1 MANPGFEGEVRP
13 WLVIVSEP
21 MALILQTNEGR
32 TRAWPGG
39 DVDYN
44 SRQLKQ
50 ARDENNAMTMENG
63 VTLVWD
69 FMDTPEKPARLINHE
84 HEHYKLYQDP
94 SWAKRT
100 WFDREEEILR
110 RDLRSLNSITPEKM
124 SATVYKEMLGLDKAL
139 TAKKKWVQTER
150 KKYLKRLTSWLSKSW
165 HTSALISR
173 IKSTEETQIG
183 TTAGD
188 FSVSPGALKKVMDD
202 ARLLQNR
209 LDTEEA
215 HRRLAEQEAQRREE
229 QARVERDDFQFAI
242 YWIFNECRGTPSL
255 PIQGNFARLLATR
268 PDAGKTLRRLASFQY
283 TKAEN
288 AALSECVELLI
299 RSLPD
304 YPNAERIE
312 IDRNWARRVQR
323 EELERRTYHPPAKQ
337 TPSAT
342 PLMKP
347 SPRIPFPSQPRSP
360 APQPSPSP
368 AQPAPEP
375 ERPYMKPCING
386 RCLNLD

>member
-215 HRRLAEQEAQRREE
+215 PRRLAEQEAHRREE
-229 QARVERDDFQFAI
+229 QARVESDDLQFVI
-242 YWIFNECRGTPSL
+242 YWIFNECRGTPSS
-255 PIQGNFARLLATR
+255 PIQGNFARLLVNR
-268 PDAGKTLRRLASFQY
+268 PDARKALRKLASFEY

-288 AALSECVELLI
+288 AVLSECVELLI

-304 YPNAERIE
+304 YPNAEQIE
-312 IDRNWARRVQR
+312 IDRNWARRVR
-323 EELERRTYHPPAKQ
+323 HEANERATVHPPAKSL
-337 TPSAT
+337 PSVT
-342 PLMKP
+342 RRSGPLP
-347 SPRIPFPSQPRSP
+347 IIPYPSQPAQPQQP
-360 APQPSPSP
+360 AP
-368 AQPAPEP
+368 AQPAPEPEP

-386 RCLNLD
+386 RCLDLH

>member
-215 HRRLAEQEAQRREE
+215 PRRLAEQEAHRREE
-229 QARVERDDFQFAI
+229 QARVESDDLQFVI
-242 YWIFNECRGTPSL
+242 YWIFNECRGTPSS
-255 PIQGNFARLLATR
+255 PIQGNFARLLVNR
-268 PDAGKTLRRLASFQY
+268 PDARKALRKLASFEY

-288 AALSECVELLI
+288 AALSNCVELLI

-304 YPNAERIE
+304 YPNADRIE
-312 IDRNWARRVQR
+312 IDRNWARRVR
-323 EELERRTYHPPAKQ
+323 HEANERATVHPPAKSL
-337 TPSAT
+337 PSVT
-342 PLMKP
+342 RRSGPLP
-347 SPRIPFPSQPRSP
+347 VIPYPSQP
-360 APQPSPSP
+360 PQPQQPAP